1 MGSRRPRP
9 ATRTS
14 SPDAQSRW
22 VENADRIAAALHR
35 VNPHFWKLREMKEMM
50 HTHLDLTTQEAVARL
65 QGDWTG
71 DVAAYDRVHVQIL
84 GMADMLSEGIIG
96 QLPGRFR

>member
-1 MGSRRPRP
+1 
-9 ATRTS
+9 
-14 SPDAQSRW
+14 
-22 VENADRIAAALHR
+22 
-35 VNPHFWKLREMKEMM
+35 MM

-96 QLPGRFR
+96 QFPGRFR